1 LPCLLQDPFLTAL
14 LFRDVVYES
23 RDKGRIKAFKLEDD
37 AEGTLVFVCIFIS
50 LCGQLGFTSFSYQ
63 SGLFSGV
70 IAVLLVLKFQDPFVA
85 VCWLMSLAS
94 SLCAALSATLVHQ
107 LARAYLHPLP
117 RQDSLLKTSWIQN
130 DVDCL
135 QRVAGGMPRLI
146 YLSLIFFFLGLINAM
161 LKINILA
168 TIVLI
173 FICGLYYIYVGAS
186 IPNLRWPYR
195 NRLPNTMSRLIRSP
209 HLDSISPGRAAWPT
223 EIVPDMEPTD
233 VRSRDVPLII

>member
-1 LPCLLQDPFLTAL
+1 LPCLLQHHFLTVL
-14 LFRDVVYES
+14 LFRDAVNES
-23 RDKGRIKAFKLEDD
+23 RDKGRIEALKLEDD
-37 AEGTLVFVCIFIS
+37 AEGALVFVCIFKS
-50 LCGQLGFTSFSYQ
+50 LCGQLCFTSFSYQ
-63 SGLFSGV
+63 SGLFSGA
-70 IAVLLVLKFQDPFVA
+70 IAVLLVLKFQDRFVA

-94 SLCAALSATLVHQ
+94 SLCAALAATLVHQ
-107 LARAYLHPLP
+107 LARAYLHPLL
-117 RQDSLLKTSWIQN
+117 RQDSLLKTSLIQN

-168 TIVLI
+168 TIVLFSI
-173 FICGLYYIYVGAS
+173 SGLYYMYVSAS

-209 HLDSISPGRAAWPT
+209 RLDRISPGTAAWPT
-223 EIVPDMEPTD
+223 EIDPDMELTA
-233 VRSRDVPLII
+233 VGSRDVPLIT